1 MGNDLLTRCEPLF
14 ERALRMYDLGDA
26 TLFAAFRRAPLG
38 VAIYAEHAD
47 EEEPELVLTVKGTE
61 FPKGLAAAIAQFS
74 DAYLAQLDESTR
86 EIVARSLRGRGQL
99 ALLVTP
105 WPATIELVLY
115 PGNDDE
121 PIVLRRSGAQEP
133 AR

>member
-1 MGNDLLTRCEPLF
+1 MGNDLLTKCEPLF

-26 TLFAAFRRAPLG
+26 TLFAAFRRNPLG
-38 VAIYAEHAD
+38 AAIYAEHAD
-47 EEEPELVLTVKGTE
+47 EEEPELVLTVKGAE
-61 FPKGLAAAIAQFS
+61 FPKGLEAAIAKFS
-74 DAYLAQLDESTR
+74 DAYLAELEAPTR
-86 EIVARSLRGRGQL
+86 DMVAQSLRGRGRL

-121 PIVLRRSGAQEP
+121 PIVLRPIGAREP
-133 AR
+133 AH